1 MKADCTAVR
10 LLATAQILLKMK
22 KFYSIILVVLAVVSI
37 AGIFACCNTDKEDI
51 AAEMPSGNLG
61 GHKWVDLGLS
71 VRWATCN
78 VGANSPE
85 DNGDYFAWGETTKKD
100 EYLLCNYSYFN
111 WDGCGSQSF
120 AKYCNSTNYSENG
133 FSDNKAFL
141 EISDDAAAA
150 NWGDGW
156 RMPTKDE
163 FQELFDKCK
172 WVKTSNGYEVT
183 GPNGKSIH
191 LPLAGYRVTSE
202 PREVGIDGYYW
213 TNSLGEKGPSYAWR
227 TDFGG
232 GKMFEDCR
240 DSGLPVR
247 PVCKK

>member
-1 MKADCTAVR
+1 
-10 LLATAQILLKMK
+10 MK
-22 KFYSIILVVLAVVSI
+22 KFYLIIAVVLAVVSVV
-37 AGIFACCNTDKEDI
+37 GMLACYSVDNEDM
-51 AAEMPSGNLG
+51 AADMPTGNLG
-61 GHKWVDLGLS
+61 GHDWVDLGLS

-78 VGANSPE
+78 VGAKSPE
-85 DNGDYFAWGETTKKD
+85 EYGDYFAWGETTKKD

-172 WVKTSNGYEVT
+172 WVKTSDGYEVT

-202 PREVGIDGYYW
+202 PREVGINGYYW